1 MQWIKIQNIYI
12 VLCFINCFISNE
24 IILQLHGLQ
33 QKNHNHNSYIA
44 SIQICLFIFNFYS
57 LSILLLKVHH
67 GDYQVLYFH
76 ALPEKSGQ
84 QSHNTPRRLIICVTC
99 LVFTSVPPSLASYY
113 FFLCQTSTPICYVTI
128 VSRSAT
134 NMWESQICSPS
145 YTKLNSLT

>member
-12 VLCFINCFISNE
+12 VLCFNCFISNE
-24 IILQLHGLQ
+24 TILQLHGLQ

-84 QSHNTPRRLIICVTC
+84 QSHNTPRKLIIYVTC
-99 LVFTSVPPSLASYY
+99 LVFTSVTLTLILVSYY
-113 FFLCQTSTPICYVTI
+113 FFCVRLPHLFL
-128 VSRSAT
+128 A
-134 NMWESQICSPS
+134 
-145 YTKLNSLT
+145 LL